1 MRNSLNNH
9 NYEKGSSM
17 TQKETAKRT
26 MQLEILQEP
35 WVTATQKRTEKF
47 HREIEWKMNGKK
59 YGTVHTT

>member
-1 MRNSLNNH
+1 MGNSLNNH

-35 WVTATQKRTEKF
+35 WVTATQRRTEKF
-47 HREIEWKMNGKK
+47 RREIE
-59 YGTVHTT
+59 